1 MKLSWL
7 LPAYTFIALA
17 NAAPMPLTFISEQN
31 PPVNYENE
39 QQKAA
44 GFSVELLK
52 LIWRQLNEPQHP
64 IKFLPWARAYYIAQ
78 TEPGSVLFATSR
90 TADREN
96 MFKWVCPISTAGVA
110 LFRRKKDNFDLTSTS
125 AINDLTIG
133 VIRADIAEDVVIA
146 KTYNKSRLVKARNT
160 EQLIRLLQSGKI
172 DMIAA
177 YEPVVYATIQQ
188 MGLSPVDY
196 PKELVLQRMTDCFA
210 FNRSTSDRV
219 INNYQ
224 KALAK
229 VRESMEYRTL
239 VNHYHML
246 DFK

>member
-96 MFKWVCPISTAGVA
+96 MFKWVCPISESNVV
-110 LFRRKKDNFDLTSTS
+110 LVHRKTDRFNLAS
-125 AINDLTIG
+125 AINPEKVTIG
-133 VIRADIAEDVVIA
+133 VVRADIAEEIVIA
-146 KTYNKSRLVKARNT
+146 KMQSRV
-160 EQLIRLLQSGKI
+160 QLIKAGNIEQTLQLLKAGKV

-177 YEPVVYATIQQ
+177 YEPVLYNAMDRLGVAQA
-188 MGLSPVDY
+188 DY
-196 PKELVLQRMTDCFA
+196 KKDMVLQRMTDCYA
-210 FNRSTSDRV
+210 FNRSTSDSV
-219 INNYQ
+219 ILQYQ
-224 KALAK
+224 QALTA
-229 VRESMEYRTL
+229 VRQTPKYAELKKRYP
-239 VNHYHML
+239 ML
-246 DFK
+246 QFQ